1 MVNATSFC
9 WRQLKLNYAWANLK
23 NVEKRGRI
31 LFNTLKPYLK
41 QGDNILDVNCGY
53 SPMAEQLIKEGH
65 QLIGF
70 DIHPEPIDHLKKH
83 VPKGVW
89 LNIPDE
95 QANFRGNSVFL
106 LLGIATPL
114 YPIYSKTFLQS
125 LKRLIALNEPRVIL
139 TESADGADQQLYK
152 QTCEWLME
160 NHYTQRTSD
169 RFDAEMSR
177 ASKRHYSIWI
187 RGWDCPYWNKLFR
200 EAEDL
205 DEVHE
210 RFYKA
215 AGIRLGIHTVY
226 KNGKVVMPILR
237 KTKDKFVRDLI
248 QSKPN
253 LRTMLVVGFWDA
265 AFMFTMGLEGF
276 YVDGIE
282 CYKRAV
288 EVAKKAQ
295 EPLPTEI
302 ARRFNFSYGLA
313 ENLNEKPKYDVIVNF
328 CLEHVKDPKLVMN
341 EALKHL
347 KHDGYA
353 YFTPP
358 IGHGCDSPTHLHH
371 FQEADILN
379 LLPKNYAANIYAVK
393 FMAASPKPNCF
404 VVEVFHK

>member
-1 MVNATSFC
+1 
-9 WRQLKLNYAWANLK
+9 
-23 NVEKRGRI
+23 
-31 LFNTLKPYLK
+31 
-41 QGDNILDVNCGY
+41 
-53 SPMAEQLIKEGH
+53 MAEQLIKEGH

-70 DIHPEPIDHLKKH
+70 DINPIPIEHLKKH

-95 QANFRGNSVFL
+95 QANFRGNSIFL
-106 LLGIATPL
+106 VLGITTPL
-114 YPIYSKTFLQS
+114 YSVYSKSLLKS
-125 LKRLIALNEPRVIL
+125 LKRLIELNRPRLIL
-139 TESADGADQQLYK
+139 AESADAADQNLY
-152 QTCEWLME
+152 QSTCKLLQE
-160 NHYTQRTSD
+160 YGYVQVTSK
-169 RFDAEMSR
+169 RYDADLTR
-177 ASKRHYSIWI
+177 ASMRHYSLWKK
-187 RGWDCPYWNKLFR
+187 GWDYPYWQNLFLNTD
-200 EAEDL
+200 DL
-205 DEVHE
+205 NSAHE
-210 RFYKA
+210 KFYLA
-215 AGIRLGIHTVY
+215 AGIKLSSLTLYDQEKIIFPKLY
-226 KNGKVVMPILR
+226 
-237 KTKDKFVRDLI
+237 KTKDQFVKDLI
-248 QSKPN
+248 LSKSN
-253 LRTMLVVGFWDA
+253 THSILVVGFWDA
-265 AFMFTMGLEGF
+265 RFAFYMGLKGF
-276 YVDGIE
+276 YVDGVE

-295 EPLPTEI
+295 ETLPTEI

-313 ENLNEKPKYDVIVNF
+313 DNLNEKPKYDVIVNF
-328 CLEHVKDPKLVMN
+328 CLEHVKDPKIVMN

>member
-9 WRQLKLNYAWANLK
+9 WRQLKLNYAWTHLK

-31 LFNTLKPYLK
+31 LFNALKPYLK

-53 SPMAEQLIKEGH
+53 SPMAEYFIKEGYSI
-65 QLIGF
+65 LGF
-70 DIHPEPIDHLKKH
+70 DIHPEPIQQLRQNH
-83 VPKGVW
+83 PKGIW
-89 LNIPDE
+89 TIMPDTE
-95 QANFRGNSVFL
+95 ANFKLNSVFL
-106 LLGIATPL
+106 LLGVTTPL
-114 YPIYSKTFLQS
+114 YPMYSKTFLKS
-125 LKRLIALNEPRVIL
+125 LKHLVKLNKPRVIL
-139 TESADGADQQLYK
+139 LESADGADQRLYK
-152 QTCEWLME
+152 ETCDWLIE
-160 NHYTQRTSD
+160 NCYTKRVSE
-169 RFDAEMSR
+169 RYEAKISR
-177 ASKRHYSIWI
+177 ASKRHYTIWT
-187 RGWDCPYWNKLFR
+187 RGWYYPYWNKLFR

-205 DEVHE
+205 DEIHE

-215 AGIRLGIHTVY
+215 AGIKLSSLTLYDQEKIIFPKLY
-226 KNGKVVMPILR
+226 
-237 KTKDKFVRDLI
+237 KTKDQFVKDLI
-248 QSKPN
+248 LSKSN
-253 LRTMLVVGFWDA
+253 IHSILVVGFWDA
-265 AFMFTMGLEGF
+265 RFAFYMGLKGF
-276 YVDGIE
+276 YVDGVE

-295 EPLPTEI
+295 ETLPTEI

-379 LLPKNYAANIYAVK
+379 LLPKNYAVNIYAVK